1 MTTSI
6 LAQLSD
12 EALLAET
19 TRVAAE
25 ERRSTADLLA
35 LLIEVERR
43 SLHLALGCASLFV
56 YCTRALRLSEQAA
69 YSRIT
74 AARAA
79 RRFPVLLDLLTE
91 GELTLSSVGLLAP
104 HLTDENLEPLLEAA
118 RCKSTREVERLL
130 ACLHPQPDIAAS
142 LRAVPAPRSAPIETA
157 APALLE
163 LAALPLTTTSPPRPA
178 APPAPARPVL
188 APLGPKSYFLKLTI
202 GQETHDKLQ
211 RVRALVRHSV
221 PDGDLATIVDR
232 ALTLLLKKAERTK
245 HAETSRPRRP
255 ARALKTTGRHV
266 PASVKRAVW
275 RRDGGS
281 CAFIGSAGRCGE
293 TAFLEFHHVV
303 PFAEGGKTDASN
315 LELRCRHHNAHE
327 AAVHGVP

>member
-1 MTTSI
+1 M
-6 LAQLSD
+6 
-12 EALLAET
+12 
-19 TRVAAE
+19 
-25 ERRSTADLLA
+25 ADLLA

-43 SLHLALGCASLFV
+43 SLHLALGYASLFV

-79 RRFPVLLDLLTE
+79 KRFPILLALLTE

-142 LRAVPAPRSAPIETA
+142 LRAVPVPRPGPTETA
-157 APALLE
+157 VPVLQEITELP
-163 LAALPLTTTSPPRPA
+163 LAAASSPRPA
-178 APPAPARPVL
+178 SSPARPVL
-188 APLGPKSYFLKLTI
+188 APLGPRSYFLKLTI
-202 GQETHDKLQ
+202 RQETHDKLQ
-211 RVRALVRHSV
+211 RVRALLRHTV

-232 ALTLLLKKAERTK
+232 ALTLLLKEAERTK
-245 HAETSRPRRP
+245 HAESSRPRRP
-255 ARALKTTGRHV
+255 ARALKITGRHV
-266 PASVKRAVW
+266 PAAVKRAVW
-275 RRDGGS
+275 LRDGRS

-293 TAFLEFHHVV
+293 TAFLEFHHIV
-303 PFAEGGKTDASN
+303 PFAEGGKTDVDN
-315 LELRCRHHNAHE
+315 LELRCRHHNAYE
-327 AAVHGVP
+327 ATLPGFR